1 MTLKPEIPLS
11 KPRDKPGAEEG
22 GSPKAVS
29 QHDLSQ
35 QGYKVR
41 FWGML
46 WKKKIGLLVR
56 HCPFSLNCKISKPF
70 TN

>member
-1 MTLKPEIPLS
+1 MHETLYTIPKDCQVLMTLKPEIPLS

-41 FWGML
+41 FL
-46 WKKKIGLLVR
+46 K
-56 HCPFSLNCKISKPF
+56 F
-70 TN
+70 TDA